1 MAQMKEFCA
10 DLKDGAGQN
19 AESLGQEG
27 ILEQMNN
34 SGCSGSGVAENQDVS
49 IRGSHPFQWW
59 VVVIRQIL
67 LVYILISISLQ
78 NDNNQLLLYQ
88 C

>member
-34 SGCSGSGVAENQDVS
+34 SGRPGSGFGVCSTD
-49 IRGSHPFQWW
+49 IRDRDGSLIGTKKF
-59 VVVIRQIL
+59 L
-67 LVYILISISLQ
+67 LTGYKG
-78 NDNNQLLLYQ
+78 
-88 C
+88 

>member
-19 AESLGQEG
+19 EESLGQEG

-34 SGCSGSGVAENQDVS
+34 SGHPGSGYAVCTN
-49 IRGSHPFQWW
+49 
-59 VVVIRQIL
+59 
-67 LVYILISISLQ
+67 Y
-78 NDNNQLLLYQ
+78 
-88 C
+88 